1 MADIF
6 DEVSEDLRKDQYKQ
20 IWFKYKKF
28 IISFVLIFILSV
40 VTFKFIETYQEK
52 KKIEIATFY
61 FEGLQEFK
69 NKNYEKAEVLI
80 DDEFI
85 GVVFEDNED
94 GDTCYQFN
102 MTILSEDLDD

>member
-1 MADIF
+1 MDRIT
-6 DEVSEDLRKDQYKQ
+6 L
-20 IWFKYKKF
+20 
-28 IISFVLIFILSV
+28 
-40 VTFKFIETYQEK
+40 
-52 KKIEIATFY
+52 KKIENFFKQKFNNKKITI
-61 FEGLQEFK
+61 EGRA
-69 NKNYEKAEVLI
+69 NKKDSAEVLI

>member
-1 MADIF
+1 MD
-6 DEVSEDLRKDQYKQ
+6 R
-20 IWFKYKKF
+20 
-28 IISFVLIFILSV
+28 IIL
-40 VTFKFIETYQEK
+40 
-52 KKIEIATFY
+52 KKIENFFKQKFNNKKIKI
-61 FEGLQEFK
+61 EGRA
-69 NKNYEKAEVLI
+69 NKNDSAEVFI